1 MSSRRKIILA
11 IGSSVLTLPCAT
23 LAQTAGSMPRIGY
36 LDGSLSAN
44 APRVEA
50 FEQGLLENGYVEGK
64 NIQIEWR
71 SAEGKMSLLPAL
83 AAELVALKPDL
94 IVSGGPAVTQALKAV
109 TSTIPIV
116 MTADTDPVATGSVA
130 SLAKPGGNVTGLA
143 NQMPEM
149 TGKQLELL
157 KDVVPRLSR
166 VAVLGNST
174 NAGNKNIYQEV
185 ERFAKALKIKLQYLE
200 VLNQKDIDTAF
211 RSASEGRADA
221 ILVMFNLVV
230 ASQKIQFIDLAAKSR
245 LPVMHFRS
253 DFVESGGLMAYS
265 ARQTDLDRRAASFV
279 AKILKG
285 TKAAELPIEQPTK
298 FELIINMK
306 TAKALKINI
315 PQSVLFRADKVIE

>member
-1 MSSRRKIILA
+1 MSRRRLLIASTLA
-11 IGSSVLTLPCAT
+11 PFTLPFAA
-23 LAQTAGSMPRIGY
+23 LAQQSGNLPRIGY

-50 FEQGLLENGYVEGK
+50 FKQGLLENGYAEGK
-64 NIQIEWR
+64 SILIEWR
-71 SAEGKMSLLPAL
+71 SAEGKMNLLPGL

-116 MTADTDPVATGSVA
+116 MTADTDPVATGSAA
-130 SLAKPGGNVTGLA
+130 SLARPGGNVTGLA

-157 KDVVPRLSR
+157 KDVVPRLSK

-200 VLNQKDIDTAF
+200 VLNPKDIETAF
-211 RSASEGRADA
+211 RTAGESRADA

-230 ASQKIQFIDLAAKSR
+230 ASQKTQFVELAAKSR

-265 ARQTDLDRRAASFV
+265 ARQTDLDRRAATYV

-285 TKAAELPIEQPTK
+285 SKPADLPIEQPTK
-298 FELIINMK
+298 FELIINLK
-306 TAKALKINI
+306 TARALKINM